1 MRGLGNRAV
10 SDRSHV
16 VRSTQPC
23 RPCGLLE
30 QTPPTMIHKMDGKA
44 VIFLHIPKTA
54 GTTLNRI
61 IEWQYNPLAIFT
73 MDPYRIRATPE
84 RLQKLSE
91 RRRRSLRMVR
101 GHLYYG
107 IHEFLPQGATYF
119 TMLREPVARFF
130 SSYYFIQRRPL
141 HPMHRKVTTERIGV
155 EDFIRLTPRRHNL
168 QSSLIAGIRNNGK
181 CDDRILDKAKENLAK
196 SFSVVGISERFEES
210 LMLMAKTFDWEIS
223 FYENRKVSK
232 TRPQI
237 DPRAVEMIRDH
248 NRLDLELY
256 EFGKGLF
263 EEGLQKKEAAVRE
276 GLAALRTLPKP
287 GSVEGFCSSTL
298 GAGRFLVNKI
308 ASAV

>member
-1 MRGLGNRAV
+1 
-10 SDRSHV
+10 
-16 VRSTQPC
+16 
-23 RPCGLLE
+23 
-30 QTPPTMIHKMDGKA
+30 MIREMDGKA
-44 VIFLHIPKTA
+44 LIFLHIPKTA
-54 GTTLNRI
+54 GTTLNRV

-84 RLQKLSE
+84 RLRKLSE
-91 RRRRSLRMVR
+91 GRRRRLRMVR

-107 IHEFLPQGATYF
+107 IHEFLPQGGTYF

-155 EDFIRLTPRRHNL
+155 EDFIRLTPRRQNL
-168 QSSLIAGIRNNGK
+168 QCSLIAGIKNDGTSDERV
-181 CDDRILDKAKENLAK
+181 LDKAKENLER
-196 SFSVVGISERFEES
+196 SFGVVGISERFEES
-210 LMLMAKTFDWEIS
+210 LMLMAKTFEWEIP

-237 DPRAVEMIRDH
+237 DPGAVEMIREH
-248 NRLDLELY
+248 NRFDLELY
-256 EFGKGLF
+256 EFGKTLF
-263 EEGLQKKEAAVRE
+263 EESLRKKEGAVRE
-276 GLAALRTLPKP
+276 GLAALRKLPKP
-287 GSVEGFCSSTL
+287 GSVESFCNTTL

>member
-1 MRGLGNRAV
+1 
-10 SDRSHV
+10 
-16 VRSTQPC
+16 
-23 RPCGLLE
+23 
-30 QTPPTMIHKMDGKA
+30 MICEMDGKA
-44 VIFLHIPKTA
+44 LIFLHIPKTA

-61 IEWQYNPLAIFT
+61 IEWQYNPLTIFT

-91 RRRRSLRMVR
+91 RRRRRLRMVR

-119 TMLREPVARFF
+119 TMLREPVARFL

-155 EDFIRLTPRRHNL
+155 EDFIRLTPRRQNL
-168 QSSLIAGIRNNGK
+168 QCSLIAGIKNDGT
-181 CDDRILDKAKENLAK
+181 CDERMLDKAKENLAK

-210 LMLMAKTFDWEIS
+210 LMLMAKTFDWEIP

-237 DPRAVEMIRDH
+237 DPGAVEMIRDH

-263 EEGLQKKEAAVRE
+263 EESLQKKEAAVRE

-287 GSVEGFCSSTL
+287 GSVEGFCNSTL

>member
-1 MRGLGNRAV
+1 MAL
-10 SDRSHV
+10 
-16 VRSTQPC
+16 
-23 RPCGLLE
+23 
-30 QTPPTMIHKMDGKA
+30 DGEA
-44 VIFLHIPKTA
+44 LIFLHIPKTA

-61 IEWQYNPLAIFT
+61 IEWQYSPLSIFT

-84 RLQKLSE
+84 RLRKLSE
-91 RRRRSLRMVR
+91 GRRRRLRMVR

-107 IHEFLPQGATYF
+107 VHEFLPQVGTYF

-155 EDFIRLTPRRHNL
+155 EDFIRLTPRRQNL
-168 QSSLIAGIRNNGK
+168 QCSLIAGVKNDGTSDARL
-181 CDDRILDKAKENLAK
+181 LDQAKENLEK

-210 LMLMAKTFDWEIS
+210 LMLMARTFEWQIP

-232 TRPQI
+232 TRPQV
-237 DPRAVEMIRDH
+237 DTGQVEMIREH

-256 EFGKGLF
+256 EFGKKLF
-263 EEGLQKKEAAVRE
+263 EESLRKNEAAVRE
-276 GLAALRTLPKP
+276 GLDALRKLPKP
-287 GSVEGFCSSTL
+287 GSVESFCNSTL

>member
-1 MRGLGNRAV
+1 
-10 SDRSHV
+10 
-16 VRSTQPC
+16 
-23 RPCGLLE
+23 
-30 QTPPTMIHKMDGKA
+30 MICEMDGRA

-155 EDFIRLTPRRHNL
+155 EDFIRLTPRRQNL
-168 QSSLIAGIRNNGK
+168 QCSLIAGIKNGETY
-181 CDDRILDKAKENLAK
+181 DERILDRAKENLLK

-210 LMLMAKTFDWEIS
+210 LLLMAKTFDWEIP

-256 EFGKGLF
+256 DFGKSLF

-287 GSVEGFCSSTL
+287 GSVEGFCNSTL